1 MSARSLLLPLLLALL
16 AGCAATNPA
25 RPRQIRKN
33 PEIKILLPETVSVG
47 STYLKGAFAPDA
59 MGRLVGL
66 EYGGVEILSRFE
78 RKALVGNPLFAPV
91 NNNVY
96 GFREL
101 FWGVRMTTLDQAA
114 KLVSRTDDSIEFSIA
129 NYGNTPLDLHRKV
142 RFLPET
148 SIIEF
153 KSTFTNSS
161 KTKTDYQLWLN
172 LLPRPPYRPVVPA
185 RDGIV
190 RTFKL
195 GNNFHPAGADW
206 IGACLVQ
213 PAGVIALDWT
223 EGTLTPGGQF
233 YIHGAQDFNTF
244 EAILG
249 KQTLA
254 PGANREHAYRILFFP
269 KLTGLN
275 AIWQNCGLEL
285 ISAEKGFIL
294 RICAAA
300 PFKSQRLPLEF
311 SDGTRTEIMLPDISA
326 CTTAE
331 VAIGKRPKSV
341 VTSKDHSIPFLY

>member
-1 MSARSLLLPLLLALL
+1 MSARSLALILLLAFL
-16 AGCAATNPA
+16 AGCATTPGQL
-25 RPRQIRKN
+25 RQIRKN

-47 STYLKGAFAPDA
+47 SAHLKGAFAPDA
-59 MGRLVGL
+59 MGRMVSLNYAG
-66 EYGGVEILSRFE
+66 EEILTRFE

-91 NNNVY
+91 NNNVF

-101 FWGVRMTTLDQAA
+101 FWAVRMTTLDQAA
-114 KLVSRTDDSIEFSIA
+114 KLVSKTDDAIEFSIA
-129 NYGNTPLDLHRKV
+129 NYGNRPLDLHRKV
-142 RFLPET
+142 RFLPDS

-161 KTKTDYQLWLN
+161 KTNADYQLWLN

-185 RDGIV
+185 KDGIV
-190 RTFKL
+190 TTFKL

-206 IGACLVQ
+206 IGACLER
-213 PAGVIALDWT
+213 PAGVIALEWN
-223 EGTLTPGGQF
+223 EGAINPGGEF

-249 KQTLA
+249 KQSLA
-254 PGANREHAYRILFFP
+254 PGANCEHAYRILFFP
-269 KLTGLN
+269 ELTGLN

-285 ISAEKGFIL
+285 IPAAKGFSL

-300 PFKSQRLPLEF
+300 PFTSQRISLEF
-311 SDGTRTEIMLPDISA
+311 SDGTQAEIMLPAISP

-331 VAIGKRPKSV
+331 VAIDKQPSFI
-341 VTSKDHSIPFLY
+341 VTSKGHRIPFVY